1 MPRKDIHKDAKKAGT
16 FYSKENQPD
25 PSAKSEG
32 WRKRRELKELADMLL
47 NGERLEVAKQQAAQV
62 GINLED
68 DEYTLEIVMTLRQV
82 EKALKKGDTRAYI
95 AAMDRMRGKA
105 PANLD
110 ITTGG
115 ESINIPLIEWVK
127 TKDKK

>member
-1 MPRKDIHKDAKKAGT
+1 MAKHKIKPEVGEET
-16 FYSKENQPD
+16 QFTKENQPT
-25 PSAKSEG
+25 SEAKSAG
-32 WRKRRELKELADMLL
+32 RKRVRDLKQLAAMLL
-47 NGERLEVAKQQAAQV
+47 NGEGVDRAKLTAKQV

-82 EKALKKGDTRAYI
+82 EKALKKGDTRAYN